1 VHVAHFWESPVVPQ
15 VAFVGEAVSNE
26 SKLALLD
33 ILLDRVPEVVSIEA
47 QGGWFSG
54 RTRILPWKSSSTLD
68 DIVCSG
74 LALCTNLKLG
84 IGPSRD
90 LNDHV
95 QDSLLLICIQGNVME
110 R

>member
-1 VHVAHFWESPVVPQ
+1 
-15 VAFVGEAVSNE
+15 
-26 SKLALLD
+26 
-33 ILLDRVPEVVSIEA
+33 LLDRVQEFFL
-47 QGGWFSG
+47 G
-54 RTRILPWKSSSTLD
+54 
-68 DIVCSG
+68 
-74 LALCTNLKLG
+74 NLKLG